1 MVDGATLVNTVYDPV
16 SVVLHSC
23 RENDNFVKLTQL
35 CQKLVAIW
43 SDHVKEVIFTIFELL
58 EMILI
63 ILHIVLWTYKVNER
77 LIQVEYKSVWLV
89 QNIFGWQKWWKHL
102 WQLVKQVI
110 HIPALVPGLALWVLG
125 FCSWDCGLR
134 LRCRAVILV
143 IDRVLFSAQQSI
155 FLRGNLLLFHL
166 QFG

>member
-1 MVDGATLVNTVYDPV
+1 MYAMLAVKAMVDGATLVNTVYDPV

-63 ILHIVLWTYKVNER
+63 ILHIVL
-77 LIQVEYKSVWLV
+77 
-89 QNIFGWQKWWKHL
+89 
-102 WQLVKQVI
+102 
-110 HIPALVPGLALWVLG
+110 
-125 FCSWDCGLR
+125 
-134 LRCRAVILV
+134 
-143 IDRVLFSAQQSI
+143 
-155 FLRGNLLLFHL
+155 
-166 QFG
+166 